1 MTKNLTTGLDDDGA
15 GPDENTDCPRFF
27 GEGSSK
33 VDHHNLGYVAN
44 PEAGGMKLRTL
55 IWGREGLTAELI
67 SPQKDS
73 ECDKRTAAYPNSTKA
88 FKVNMLVLNTA
99 LMA

>member
-1 MTKNLTTGLDDDGA
+1 MTKNLTTELDNDGA

-33 VDHHNLGYVAN
+33 VDLHNLGYVAN
-44 PEAGGMKLRTL
+44 PEAGGKKLRTL

-73 ECDKRTAAYPNSTKA
+73 ECDKRTAASPNSTKA
-88 FKVNMLVLNTA
+88 FKGNMLALNTA